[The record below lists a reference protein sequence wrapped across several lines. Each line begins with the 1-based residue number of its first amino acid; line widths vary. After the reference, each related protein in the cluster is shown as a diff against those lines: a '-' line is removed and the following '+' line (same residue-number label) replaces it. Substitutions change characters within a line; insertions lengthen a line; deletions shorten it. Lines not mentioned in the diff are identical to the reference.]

1 MQRIGVGEFSEEGF
15 APSGVVGLKFADL
28 AEPMAFVS

>member
-1 MQRIGVGEFSEEGF
+1 MQRIGVSAFSEEGF
-15 APSGVVGLKFADL
+15 GPFGVVGLKFADL